1 MSRIKHLLKKIR
13 KKDNLSK
20 EEVTYYKQLYDEVH
34 DLDNAKDIFP
44 ENTSSKFS
52 EQWKNFPTGKFLLSD
67 PIFKSGVDSF
77 LSEQEILIKRDWF
90 RDKKVLDAG
99 CGNGRWSYGLAKL
112 GAKLTCVD
120 TNSISIEET
129 RKALHEFNNEFTF
142 LVSSLEELNLPK
154 ESFDLV
160 FSWGVLHHCISFTK
174 SLQNLT
180 NTLKDSGILYL
191 YLYGRDSLPMEEDL
205 KLFKKRIEYNKTKD
219 KEKRYQI
226 LLERARGDKDKI
238 HAAHDLLAPTINRR
252 FTFDQVKKILEDLG
266 YTNITRTINH
276 TELFVRAIKGGN
288 FYHEIFLP
296 SKKPP
301 YWFER

>member
-1 MSRIKHLLKKIR
+1 M

-44 ENTSSKFS
+44 GNTASKFS
-52 EQWKNFPTGKFLLSD
+52 EQWKDFPTGNNLLSD

-120 TNSISIEET
+120 INSIAIEET
-129 RKALHEFNNEFTF
+129 RKVLHEFNNEFTF
-142 LVSSLEELNLPK
+142 IVSSLEELNLPQ

-160 FSWGVLHHCISFTK
+160 FSWGVLHHCVSFTK
-174 SLQNLT
+174 SLQYLT
-180 NTLKDSGILYL
+180 KTLKSGGIIYL
-191 YLYGRDSLPMEEDL
+191 YLYGRDSLSMEEDL
-205 KLFKKRIEYNKTKD
+205 KLFKKRVEYNKTVD
-219 KEKRYQI
+219 EEKRYQI
-226 LLERARGDKDKI
+226 LLDRVNGDKNKI
-238 HAAHDLLAPTINRR
+238 HAAHDLLASTISRR
-252 FTFDQVKKILEDLG
+252 FTFDQIKKILEDLG
-266 YTNITRTINH
+266 FTNITRTINH
-276 TELFVRAIKGGN
+276 TELFVRAIKGEN
-288 FYHEIFLP
+288 LYHDIFLP
-296 SKKPP
+296 PKKPP